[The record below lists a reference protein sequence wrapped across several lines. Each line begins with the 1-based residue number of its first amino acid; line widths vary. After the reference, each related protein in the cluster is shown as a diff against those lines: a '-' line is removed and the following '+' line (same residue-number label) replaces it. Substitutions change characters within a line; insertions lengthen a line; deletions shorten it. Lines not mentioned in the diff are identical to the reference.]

1 MSTFKLKHLL
11 ASAAMLAAAAGAVA
25 LKPSIR
31 MADQRPINLEQMI
44 PQQFGDW
51 KLDQS
56 VMPVQPNPDLQR
68 RLNKIYSQ
76 VMARTYINPQGERVM
91 LSISYGEDQSKE
103 TGLHRPETCYPAQ
116 GFAMLVKGRDQIV
129 LPDGKRLPVSK
140 LITQKNERIEPV
152 IYWMKVGEFIAAT
165 GFEQKIAVVRQ
176 QLHGVIPDG
185 LLFRVSS
192 INAEPA
198 HAFALQQR
206 FINDLIISAGPQ
218 TQRQLVGS
226 ALH

>member
-1 MSTFKLKHLL
+1 MKGITLKHWL
-11 ASAAMLAAAAGAVA
+11 AGAIMLAAAAAAVA

-31 MADQRPINLEQMI
+31 MADQRPINLEQI
-44 PQQFGDW
+44 VPQQFDQW
-51 KLDQS
+51 TLDRDIT
-56 VMPVQPNPDLQR
+56 PVQPDPDLQR

-76 VMARTYINPQGERVM
+76 VMSRTYINSQGDRVM

-116 GFAMLVKGRDQIV
+116 GFALLSRGRDLLV
-129 LPDGKRLPVSK
+129 LPDGRRLPVSK
-140 LITQKNERIEPV
+140 LVTKKNDRIEPV
-152 IYWMKVGEFIAAT
+152 TYWMKVGEFISVT
-165 GFEQKIAVVRQ
+165 GVEQKISVVRQ

-192 INAEPA
+192 INADPA
-198 HAFALQQR
+198 QAFALQQR
-206 FINDLIISAGPQ
+206 FINDLITAVGP
-218 TQRQLVGS
+218 TGERQLVGL